1 MVKKPMTTMT
11 VEMTMTVKVA
21 MTMNEKPN
29 AEIMSEEPRHCNMQK
44 PRAKVK

>member
-11 VEMTMTVKVA
+11 VEMTMTVEVA

-29 AEIMSEEPRHCNMQK
+29 AEIMSEE
-44 PRAKVK
+44 A